1 MHRHAEKRVLP
12 HTAKQMFDLVADV
25 ERYPEFL
32 PWCTGVR
39 IVKREDQMFMADLMI
54 GYKVIRE
61 KFTSRVELSPH
72 ELIKV
77 TYMTGPLKEL
87 NNDWR
92 FQDNGDGSCTIDF
105 FIEFEFRSRLFERLI
120 GGVFNEIVKRMV
132 GAFVSRADDLYGSD
146 QRLHQL

>member
-1 MHRHAEKRVLP
+1 MHRHSEKRVLP
-12 HTAKQMFDLVADV
+12 HTAEQMFDLIADV

-39 IVKREDQMFMADLMI
+39 IFKREERMFMADLMI

-61 KFTSRVELSPH
+61 KFTSKVELEPK
-72 ELIKV
+72 ERIRV

-92 FQDNGDGSCTIDF
+92 FIDNGDGTCTIDF

-120 GGVFNEIVKRMV
+120 GGVFDEIVRRMV
-132 GAFVSRADDLYGSD
+132 GAFVERADEVYGSEK
-146 QRLHQL
+146 RAHQL